1 VVQSNKYPET
11 LIRYEP
17 PIGGADK
24 LLKHLENEVEPYIK
38 KKLKTQNYRIGM
50 GHSLGATF
58 TMYASMKSKIL
69 FDYSIL
75 MSPNFAYDSSQ
86 YIKRIQ
92 DFTEINNQ
100 KRSYYI
106 CNGYGDE
113 YEKQKDC

>member
-1 VVQSNKYPET
+1 
-11 LIRYEP
+11 
-17 PIGGADK
+17 
-24 LLKHLENEVEPYIK
+24 
-38 KKLKTQNYRIGM
+38 
-50 GHSLGATF
+50 
-58 TMYASMKSKIL
+58 
-69 FDYSIL
+69 

-106 CNGYGDE
+106 SNGYGDE